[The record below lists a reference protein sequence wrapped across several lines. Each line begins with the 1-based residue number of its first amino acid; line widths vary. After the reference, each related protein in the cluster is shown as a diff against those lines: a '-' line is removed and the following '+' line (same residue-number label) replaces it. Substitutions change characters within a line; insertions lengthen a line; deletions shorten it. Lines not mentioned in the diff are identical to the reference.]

1 VNDGGEQVVLLVALT
16 FVACRRFQGRKLR
29 RCSTRGEGLTFG
41 WREKGRKSARRS
53 LLSGRV
59 DTFEV
64 VLLRVEGADRDET
77 RVTTGERWSLGVGF
91 AG

>member
-1 VNDGGEQVVLLVALT
+1 VLHPRRRADLRLEGKGGE
-16 FVACRRFQGRKLR
+16 
-29 RCSTRGEGLTFG
+29 
-41 WREKGRKSARRS
+41 SARRS

-59 DTFEV
+59 DTFEI
-64 VLLRVEGADRDET
+64 VLLRVDSTDRDET

>member
-1 VNDGGEQVVLLVALT
+1 VQHPRRRADLRLEGKGGE
-16 FVACRRFQGRKLR
+16 
-29 RCSTRGEGLTFG
+29 
-41 WREKGRKSARRS
+41 SARRS